1 MIVPW
6 DDRVAGGGTALA
18 TVGPVLRL
26 ATVNVNGIRAAWNK
40 NRGQTSGLAEFLA
53 ERECDI
59 VTLQE
64 VRAPDDLVR
73 DLLAETGYHVA
84 HTEAA
89 AKGRAGV
96 AVLSRAETT
105 AVRVGIGEGFDD
117 AGRWLE
123 ADIPVRTADGTDTT
137 VTVVSAYVH
146 SGEVGT
152 PKQDEKFAFLDNMVV
167 RLGELKA
174 DGAHAVV
181 TGDLN
186 VAHTPLD
193 IRNAKANVKKAG
205 FLPAEREYFDRFFGE
220 LGWVDVARRLAG
232 EVDGPY
238 TWWSMRGQA
247 FDNDTGWRIDYQMA
261 TPDLAAT
268 AVSAQVDRAVSW
280 AERWSD
286 HAPLVVDYSL

>member
-1 MIVPW
+1 MSLPV
-6 DDRVAGGGTALA
+6 V
-18 TVGPVLRL
+18 TVGRVLRI

-40 NRGQTSGLAEFLA
+40 NRGQSSGLKEFLA

-64 VRAPDDLVR
+64 VRAPDEIVR
-73 DLLAETGYHVA
+73 ELLADTGYHVA

-96 AVLSRAETT
+96 AVLSRAEATD
-105 AVRVGIGEGFDD
+105 VRLGVGEGFDD
-117 AGRWLE
+117 AGRWIE
-123 ADIPVRTADGTDTT
+123 ADVPHGDST

-146 SGEVGT
+146 SGEAGT
-152 PKQDEKFAFLDNMVV
+152 PRQEEKYRFLQNMTT
-167 RLGELKA
+167 RLAELDA
-174 DGAHAVV
+174 AGHAVV

-193 IRNAKANVKKAG
+193 IRNAKGNVKKAG
-205 FLPAEREYFDRFFGE
+205 FLPEERAYFDQFFGE

-261 TPDLAAT
+261 TPQLGA
-268 AVSAQVDRAVSW
+268 SARSCVVDRAVSW

-286 HAPLVVDYSL
+286 HAPLVADYDL

>member
-1 MIVPW
+1 MSSPV
-6 DDRVAGGGTALA
+6 V
-18 TVGPVLRL
+18 TVGRVLRI
-26 ATVNVNGIRAAWNK
+26 ASVNVNGIRAAWNK
-40 NRGQTSGLAEFLA
+40 NRGQSTGLKEFLA
-53 ERECDI
+53 ERACDV

-64 VRAPDDLVR
+64 VRAPDEIVHE
-73 DLLAETGYHVA
+73 LLADTGYHVV

-96 AVLSRAETT
+96 AVLSRSEAT
-105 AVRVGIGEGFDD
+105 AVRIGVGDGFDD
-117 AGRWLE
+117 AGRWIE
-123 ADIPVRTADGTDTT
+123 ADVPHGDTS

-146 SGEVGT
+146 SGEAGT
-152 PKQDEKFAFLDNMVV
+152 PRQEEKYRFLQNMTT
-167 RLGELKA
+167 RLAELDA
-174 DGAHAVV
+174 AGHAVV

-193 IRNAKANVKKAG
+193 IRNAKGNVKKAG
-205 FLPAEREYFDRFFGE
+205 FLPEERAYFDRFFGE
-220 LGWVDVARRLAG
+220 LGWVDVARQLAG

-261 TPDLAAT
+261 TPELGAAART
-268 AVSAQVDRAVSW
+268 CVVDRAVSW

-286 HAPLVVDYSL
+286 HAPLVADYDL

>member
-1 MIVPW
+1 MSSLV
-6 DDRVAGGGTALA
+6 V
-18 TVGPVLRL
+18 TVGRVLRL

-40 NRGQTSGLAEFLA
+40 NRGQSSGLQEFLA

-64 VRAPDDLVR
+64 VRAPDELVR
-73 DLLAETGYHVA
+73 ELLAGTGYHVA

-96 AVLSRAETT
+96 AVLSRHEAT
-105 AVRVGIGEGFDD
+105 AVRVGVGEGFDD
-117 AGRWLE
+117 AGRWIE
-123 ADIPVRTADGTDTT
+123 ADVPHGDTS

-146 SGEVGT
+146 SGEAGT
-152 PKQDEKFAFLDNMVV
+152 PRQEEKYRFLENMTT
-167 RLGELKA
+167 RLAEIDAAGH
-174 DGAHAVV
+174 GIV

-193 IRNAKANVKKAG
+193 IRNAKGNLKKAG
-205 FLPAEREYFDRFFGE
+205 FLPEERAYFDRFFGE

-247 FDNDTGWRIDYQMA
+247 FDTDTGWRIDYQMA
-261 TPDLAAT
+261 TPDLGASAT
-268 AVSAQVDRAVSW
+268 SAVVDRAVSW

-286 HAPLVVDYSL
+286 HAPLVVEYDL

>member
-1 MIVPW
+1 
-6 DDRVAGGGTALA
+6 
-18 TVGPVLRL
+18 
-26 ATVNVNGIRAAWNK
+26 VNVNGIRAAWNK

-53 ERECDI
+53 ERDCDV

-73 DLLAETGYHVA
+73 EMLAGTGYHVA
-84 HTEAA
+84 HSEAA

-96 AVLSRAETT
+96 AVLSRAEPT
-105 AVRVGIGEGFDD
+105 AVRVGVGEGFDD
-117 AGRWLE
+117 AGRWIE
-123 ADIPVRTADGTDTT
+123 ADVPHGDTS

-146 SGEVGT
+146 SGEAGT
-152 PKQDEKFAFLDNMVV
+152 PRQEEKYRFLQNMTT
-167 RLGELKA
+167 RLAELDA
-174 DGAHAVV
+174 SGHPTDHAVV

-193 IRNAKANVKKAG
+193 IRNAKGNLKKAG
-205 FLPAEREYFDRFFGE
+205 FLPEEREYFDRFFGE
-220 LGWVDVARRLAG
+220 LGYVDVARRLAG

-247 FDNDTGWRIDYQMA
+247 FDTDTGWRIDYQMA
-261 TPDLAAT
+261 TPTLGAAAT
-268 AVSAQVDRAVSW
+268 SCVVDRAVSW

-286 HAPLVVDYSL
+286 HAPLVAEYDV